1 MHSKT
6 IEMDVQSIDKK
17 WCEDDFYRIF
27 YNILNAGIPP
37 FERYV
42 IKTMREVRD
51 DPRLAN
57 ESRLRELVDIF
68 VQQEIEHTKAHVPVN
83 KQLELDQFPIS
94 KRTEKMT
101 RFIQRKTP
109 LYMSVAS
116 SAFIEFVGFGF
127 FESHIEKDVLY
138 TSGMHEEMAK
148 LWKWHTAEELEHS
161 FVKLKVINHLS
172 NSYWLKFLGMIEALV
187 VANLYVTTLIP
198 AVVRQDAKANG
209 KKFWPHLWMFMKGLA
224 KTDWGVNRQSL
235 SQYFSK
241 NFDPEIKEPWV
252 ADVIDKWIEETGAQA
267 K

>member
-6 IEMDVQSIDKK
+6 IQMDVKSIDIK

-51 DPRLAN
+51 DPRLDQ
-57 ESRLRELVDIF
+57 EPRLRELVDVF

-83 KQLELDQFPIS
+83 KHLGLDQFAMS

-127 FESHIEKDVLY
+127 FESHIKQDVLY

-148 LWKWHTAEELEHS
+148 LWKWHTAEEMEHS
-161 FVKLKVINHLS
+161 FVKLKVINHID
-172 NSYWLKFLGMIEALV
+172 NSYWLKLLGMIEALV
-187 VANLYVTTLIP
+187 VANLFVTTLIP
-198 AVVRQDAKANG
+198 AVVKQDAKAQG
-209 KKFWPHLWMFMKGLA
+209 KKFWPHLWMFLKGLA

-241 NFDPEIKEPWV
+241 HFDPELKEPWV
-252 ADVIDKWIEETGAQA
+252 AELVDKWISETGAQA